1 MANLEFYIVDVFA
14 IGQYTGNQLA
24 VFPTATGLSLA
35 TMQQIAKEIN
45 FSESTFIT
53 GPAAAG
59 IYPVKIFTPAV
70 ELPFAG
76 HPTLGTAWVIQKIL
90 DRPVESV
97 TLQYTAGQIPVAF
110 NYEGV
115 GDGALRCPEPVV
127 SPADDLAVRAASPIG
142 EGSLSFAQRL
152 PEEKGASPWENRP
165 TVLWMT
171 QRPPEFL
178 GQLAANQLAPVL
190 QIDPADIDDRYPIEQ
205 VSTGLPFIIVPL
217 KTLAA
222 VQRAKLQIEAY
233 YELIQDLPAQ
243 SILIFCPE
251 TLFPENQLHVRVF
264 THALGIPED
273 PATGS
278 ANGCLA
284 AYLVRHQ
291 YQGQSQIDWR
301 VEQGYEIDRPSL
313 LFLRAQP
320 GTIEVGGQVALVA
333 SGQWHHSSK

>member
-1 MANLEFYIVDVFA
+1 MGIDNPFFLTFIMADLNFYIVDVFA
-14 IGQYTGNQLA
+14 VGQYTGNQLA
-24 VFPTATGLSLA
+24 VFPTAAGLSLA
-35 TMQQIAKEIN
+35 EMQQIAKEIN

-53 GPAAAG
+53 GEPQQGA
-59 IYPVKIFTPAV
+59 YPVKIFTPAV

-90 DRPVESV
+90 NRPVELV

-115 GDGALRCPEPVV
+115 GA
-127 SPADDLAVRAASPIG
+127 
-142 EGSLSFAQRL
+142 
-152 PEEKGASPWENRP
+152 ASPWENRP

-171 QRPPEFL
+171 QRPPEFS
-178 GQLAANQLAPVL
+178 GQLAASQLAPVL

-222 VQRAKLQIEAY
+222 VQRAKLQLEAY
-233 YELIQDLPAQ
+233 YQLIDGLSAQ

-251 TLFPENQLHVRVF
+251 TLLPENQLHVRVF

-284 AYLVRHQ
+284 AYLLQHQ

-313 LFLRAQP
+313 LYLRAQNHS
-320 GTIEVGGQVALVA
+320 IEVGGQVALVA
-333 SGQWHHSSK
+333 SGQWQHS

>member
-1 MANLEFYIVDVFA
+1 MAHLDFYIVDVFA
-14 IGQYTGNQLA
+14 VDRYTGNQLA
-24 VFPTATGLSLA
+24 VFPTAAELSLA
-35 TMQQIAKEIN
+35 EMQQIAKEIN

-53 GPAAAG
+53 GEPQEGA
-59 IYPVKIFTPAV
+59 YPVKIFTPAV

-110 NYEGV
+110 NYE
-115 GDGALRCPEPVV
+115 
-127 SPADDLAVRAASPIG
+127 DD
-142 EGSLSFAQRL
+142 
-152 PEEKGASPWENRP
+152 RP

-178 GQLAANQLAPVL
+178 GQLTANQLAPVL

-222 VQRAKLQIEAY
+222 IQQAKLQIEAY
-233 YELIQDLPAQ
+233 YQLIDGLSAQ

-284 AYLVRHQ
+284 AYLIQHQ

-313 LFLRAQP
+313 LYLRAQP
-320 GTIEVGGQVALVA
+320 HNIEVGGQVALVA
-333 SGQWHHSSK
+333 SGQWHHA

>member
-1 MANLEFYIVDVFA
+1 MANLDFYIVDVFA
-14 IGQYTGNQLA
+14 VDRYTGNQLA
-24 VFPTATGLSLA
+24 VFPTAAGLSLVE
-35 TMQQIAKEIN
+35 MQQIAKEIN

-53 GPAAAG
+53 GEPQEG
-59 IYPVKIFTPAV
+59 VYPVKIFTPAV

-115 GDGALRCPEPVV
+115 GDGAL
-127 SPADDLAVRAASPIG
+127 
-142 EGSLSFAQRL
+142 SLS
-152 PEEKGASPWENRP
+152 KGASPCENRP

-178 GQLAANQLAPVL
+178 GQLSANQLAPVL

-205 VSTGLPFIIVPL
+205 VSTGLPFLIVPL

-222 VQRAKLQIEAY
+222 VQQAKLQLEAY
-233 YELIQDLPAQ
+233 YQLIDGLPAQ

-284 AYLVRHQ
+284 AYLIQHQ

-313 LFLRAQP
+313 LYLRAQP
-320 GTIEVGGQVALVA
+320 HTIEVGGQVAFVA
-333 SGQWHHSSK
+333 SGQWHHS

>member
-1 MANLEFYIVDVFA
+1 MTNLEFYIVDVFA
-14 IGQYTGNQLA
+14 VGQYTGNQLA
-24 VFPTATGLSLA
+24 VFPTATGLSLSA
-35 TMQQIAKEIN
+35 MQQIAKEIN

-53 GPAAAG
+53 GEPQQG
-59 IYPVKIFTPAV
+59 VYPVKIFTPAV

-90 DRPVESV
+90 DRPLASV

-115 GDGALRCPEPVV
+115 GG
-127 SPADDLAVRAASPIG
+127 
-142 EGSLSFAQRL
+142 
-152 PEEKGASPWENRP
+152 ENRP

-178 GQLAANQLAPVL
+178 GQLAAHQLAPVL

-222 VQRAKLQIEAY
+222 VQRAKLHIEAY
-233 YELIQDLPAQ
+233 YQLINGLPAQ

-313 LFLRAQP
+313 LYLRAQP
-320 GTIEVGGQVALVA
+320 STIEVGGQVALVA
-333 SGQWHHSSK
+333 SGQWHHS